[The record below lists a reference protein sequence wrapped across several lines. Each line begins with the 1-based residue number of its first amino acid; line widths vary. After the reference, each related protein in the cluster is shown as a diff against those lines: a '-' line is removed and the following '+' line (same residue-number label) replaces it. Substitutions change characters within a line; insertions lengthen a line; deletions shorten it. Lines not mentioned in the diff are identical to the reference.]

1 MDTLTD
7 YAYFANLIDELP
19 ALSPDSIISRTLH
32 GDDDVKAVL
41 FGFDAGQELSEHT
54 AALPASIFVL
64 RGEAEL
70 TLGGERRQ
78 ARPGTWVHM
87 PPHLP
92 HTVVAHTPLIMLLLL
107 YRGAGEK

>member
-1 MDTLTD
+1 MSEFVFFEDLTTLLAD
-7 YAYFANLIDELP
+7 IQ
-19 ALSPDSIISRTLH
+19 PDSIISRTLH
-32 GDDDVKAVL
+32 ADDDVKAVL

-54 AALPASIFVL
+54 AALSASILVL

-70 TLGGERRQ
+70 SLGGERRQ

-107 YRGAGEK
+107 FRGSDEK

>member
-1 MDTLTD
+1 MSEFVYFEDLTTLLGD
-7 YAYFANLIDELP
+7 LQ
-19 ALSPDSIISRTLH
+19 PDSIISRTLH
-32 GDDDVKAVL
+32 GDDDVKAIL

-64 RGEAEL
+64 RGEATL

-87 PPHLP
+87 PPHMP

-107 YRGAGEK
+107 YRAAGEK

>member
-1 MDTLTD
+1 MSEFVYFEDLTTLLGD
-7 YAYFANLIDELP
+7 LQ
-19 ALSPDSIISRTLH
+19 PDSIISRTLH
-32 GDDDVKAVL
+32 ADDDVKAVL

-64 RGEAEL
+64 RGEATL

-87 PPHLP
+87 PPHMP

-107 YRGAGEK
+107 YRAAGEK

>member
-1 MDTLTD
+1 MSEFVFFEDLV
-7 YAYFANLIDELP
+7 
-19 ALSPDSIISRTLH
+19 ALLADIQPDSIISRTLH
-32 GDDDVKAVL
+32 ADDDVKAVL

-54 AALPASIFVL
+54 AALPASILVL

-70 TLGGERRQ
+70 TLGSERHQ
-78 ARPGTWVHM
+78 ARAGTWVHM

-107 YRGAGEK
+107 YRGGSDK

>member
-1 MDTLTD
+1 MSEFVYFEDLT
-7 YAYFANLIDELP
+7 
-19 ALSPDSIISRTLH
+19 ALLAEIQPDSIISRTLH

>member
-1 MDTLTD
+1 MSEFV
-7 YAYFANLIDELP
+7 YFEDLA
-19 ALSPDSIISRTLH
+19 ALLAEIQPDSIISRTLH

-92 HTVVAHTPLIMLLLL
+92 HTVVAHTPMIMLLLL

>member
-1 MDTLTD
+1 MSEFVYFEDLT
-7 YAYFANLIDELP
+7 
-19 ALSPDSIISRTLH
+19 ALLAEIQPDSIISRTLH

-64 RGEAEL
+64 RGEATL

-87 PPHLP
+87 PPHMP
-92 HTVVAHTPLIMLLLL
+92 HTFVAHTPLIMLLLL
-107 YRGAGEK
+107 YRAAGEK

>member
-1 MDTLTD
+1 MSEFVYFEDLTTLLGD
-7 YAYFANLIDELP
+7 LQ
-19 ALSPDSIISRTLH
+19 PDSIISRTLH

-64 RGEAEL
+64 RGEATL

-87 PPHLP
+87 PPHMP

-107 YRGAGEK
+107 YRAAGEK